1 VRWAVIAL
9 QQRERHRSGVE
20 PSLELALTGHILSD
34 LELEI
39 LALTKEEVR

>member
-1 VRWAVIAL
+1 
-9 QQRERHRSGVE
+9 VE

-39 LALTKEEVR
+39 LALTEEETR